1 MESFLK
7 DEGGG
12 DREEERERDLEL
24 SERDLLIGER
34 LRERDRED
42 DVEDGDFRTGGAFDP
57 FFFWP
62 LKLKETGLDF
72 AVAVAGSF
80 LNPVKDGS
88 DFNGM

>member
-1 MESFLK
+1 LDSFLK

-42 DVEDGDFRTGGAFDP
+42 DVEDEDFRAEGAIDQ

-72 AVAVAGSF
+72 AVVVAGNL
-80 LNPVKDGS
+80 LNPGKDGS